1 MSRPILVLQ
10 YPDSREGR
18 LVALAST
25 RNAVALQAFRE
36 AVLEDARLA
45 VMDWRADNVLLT
57 QEKMEL
63 ERLQRLLAMLI
74 PCGED
79 PENELE

>member
-25 RNAVALQAFRE
+25 RNPMALQAFRE

-45 VMDWRADNVLLT
+45 VMDWRADDVLLM
-57 QEKMEL
+57 QEQLEL
-63 ERLQRLLAMLI
+63 ERLEKLLALLI
-74 PCGED
+74 PCSERT
-79 PENELE
+79 EELG

>member
-1 MSRPILVLQ
+1 MRRPILVLQ

-45 VMDWRADNVLLT
+45 ALDWRADDVLLM
-57 QEKMEL
+57 QEQLEL
-63 ERLQRLLAMLI
+63 ERLEKLLGVLI
-74 PCGED
+74 PSGEG
-79 PENELE
+79 PEYGRG

>member
-18 LVALAST
+18 LVAMAST
-25 RNAVALQAFRE
+25 RNPMALLAFRE

-45 VMDWRADNVLLT
+45 VLDWRADDVLLL
-57 QEKMEL
+57 QEKLEL
-63 ERLQRLLAMLI
+63 ERLETLLSVLI
-74 PCGED
+74 PSSQSTE
-79 PENELE
+79 EELG